1 MYQIRTSDI
10 EIPVG
15 DPFRNCKL
23 GRQKY
28 AEVLKTLTIGNNSG
42 CVISLNGA
50 WGTGKTTFIQM
61 FKQMMNN
68 EGYPTLYFNAWETDY
83 ISDPIIGLL
92 GEMKKLEGKGTKS
105 RVKDMA
111 QKIGPMLVKRAIPE
125 FLKHVL
131 KKHAGEECAD
141 ILKEVAKGG
150 AELFEA
156 EIENYENQKKSI
168 EGFKKVLGEYVST
181 LGEKAPLIFIVDE
194 LDRCNPHYAVMV
206 LERIKHLFSIPQIVF
221 VLAIDKEQLCNSIK
235 GYYGSDRIDAAE
247 YLRRFIDIEYTL
259 PSPDYRSFIK
269 VELERLDFQALFKV
283 SRKMNTWEE
292 AITSI
297 LVSFAEKSHLSLRQ
311 VQKMM
316 NQVRLT
322 YSTIDVNNENYTNR
336 VIALFLLVYIRS
348 FHSEVYD
355 LIKKKGATLQEVA
368 SQIERCLPLSLFNK
382 DAEFN
387 RAPGFLVYAF
397 TAILLMYSSDEN
409 GYPKHSLFEKNEEGL
424 KIKFSV
430 ERFHEADIA
439 KALEN
444 YDNMPIYITLDS
456 LISKVELYD
465 NVRVN

>member
-1 MYQIRTSDI
+1 MYQIRTTDI

-28 AEVLKTLTIGNNSG
+28 AEVLKTLTIGNNNG

-92 GEMKKLEGKGTKS
+92 GEMKKLEGKGTS
-105 RVKDMA
+105 SNLKDMV
-111 QKIGPMLVKRAIPE
+111 QKIGPMLLKRAMPE
-125 FLKHVL
+125 LIKHIL
-131 KKHAGEECAD
+131 KKHLGEPCAD
-141 ILKEVAKGG
+141 TLTEVAKGG

-259 PSPDYRSFIK
+259 PNPDYRCFIK

-283 SRKMNTWEE
+283 SQKMNSWEE
-292 AITSI
+292 TITSI

-316 NQVRLT
+316 NQVRLSF
-322 YSTIDVNNENYTNR
+322 STLDVNNENYTNH

-382 DAEFN
+382 EAASN
-387 RAPGFLVYAF
+387 RSPNSLEKAF

-409 GYPKHSLFEKNEEGL
+409 GYPKYSLLENNEEGL

-444 YDNMPIYITLDS
+444 YHNMPIYITLDS

>member
-1 MYQIRTSDI
+1 MYQIRTTDI

-28 AEVLKTLTIGNNSG
+28 AEVLKTLTIGNNNG

-111 QKIGPMLVKRAIPE
+111 QKIGPMLIKRAIPE
-125 FLKHVL
+125 LFKHIL
-131 KKHAGEECAD
+131 KKYLGEPCAD
-141 ILKEVAKGG
+141 TLAEVAKGG

-156 EIENYENQKKSI
+156 EIENYENQKKST
-168 EGFKKVLGEYVST
+168 EGFKKALGEYVST

-259 PSPDYRSFIK
+259 PNPDYRSFIK
-269 VELERLDFQALFKV
+269 VELERLDFQALFKG
-283 SRKMNTWEE
+283 SQEMTNWEE
-292 AITSI
+292 TITNI

-316 NQVRLT
+316 NQVRLS
-322 YSTIDVNNENYTNR
+322 YSTIDVNNENYTNH
-336 VIALFLLVYIRS
+336 VITLFLLVYIRS

-368 SQIERCLPLSLFNK
+368 SQIESCLPLSLFNK

-387 RAPGFLVYAF
+387 RAPNSLVYAF

-409 GYPKHSLFEKNEEGL
+409 GYPKYSLLEKSEEAL

-439 KALEN
+439 EALEV
-444 YDNMPIYITLDS
+444 YDNMPIYITLNS